1 MPCRAKF
8 WVSDTAIYVTTPK
21 ATQFLAGAHLELPLR
36 VIVGLNLPRTMQEGN
51 MIDAYSYDLI
61 KERYFELTNTEINFL
76 AFVSAIA
83 GAGFVIYCFHR
94 KYTSQWFLLHVLL

>member
-1 MPCRAKF
+1 MPRRAKL

-36 VIVGLNLPRTMQEGN
+36 VIVGLNLPRTMQEGK
-51 MIDAYSYDLI
+51 MIEAYSYYLVKKVSFQI
-61 KERYFELTNTEINFL
+61 TNTEINFL

-83 GAGFVIYCFHR
+83 GAGLVIYCFHR
-94 KYTSQWFLLHVLL
+94 KYTSQWFFLHVLL

>member
-1 MPCRAKF
+1 MPRRAKF

-21 ATQFLAGAHLELPLR
+21 STQFLAGAHLELPLR